1 MRHPNGHLAT
11 KPAQWRTHRPK
22 PISHG
27 GNALVQA
34 PWPSYDP
41 DTALVL
47 GREIDHLDW
56 RSTLYFWLENTLYVD
71 SQGMYVG
78 QHELSSGTNQLT
90 PPRLYIDALR
100 GFEPA
105 NYWEINTYS
114 GPLGDIALRDA
125 VANYENT
132 VNGWRLG
139 RDNVAMT
146 AGAHEG
152 IHIVLRALRRRGGKR
167 VLVLGPQ
174 VPLMFQALLEEGF
187 NFREL
192 WSADGRAL
200 VPSTAEVLHALER
213 IRPDTVLL
221 TSPNNPT
228 GARYRADELEA
239 IGSAVV
245 EQGGTLV
252 VDKIL
257 SDSSLPGSPMP
268 TGTCPRMGQWIESG
282 RCLVVDSLSKRRA
295 LSGLRGGY
303 ILAAAEIVVEHSV
316 TALGGCPPL
325 LLTTAAAADLNCSA
339 RLHAATGPVTGAD
352 RAHAD
357 DLRRM
362 RATVES
368 NFAMARRILGDYW
381 VWDSKQPGC
390 MNCVVG
396 LRVGPG
402 LADDREKCVRLFT
415 QQVTCF
421 PLATFA
427 ADTRLLRG
435 RDDTGLL
442 EARLTVAMEP
452 ARFEETLRRTRS
464 VLRTLGA

>member
-1 MRHPNGHLAT
+1 VRHPNGHVAT
-11 KPAQWRTHRPK
+11 KPAQRRTHRPK
-22 PISHG
+22 GIGHHG
-27 GNALVQA
+27 KGLARA
-34 PWPSYDP
+34 PWPPYEPDP
-41 DTALVL
+41 ALIL
-47 GREIDHLDW
+47 GRPIDHLDW

-71 SQGMYVG
+71 SQGRYLG
-78 QHELSSGTNQLT
+78 HHELSSGTNQLT
-90 PPRLYIDALR
+90 PPRLYIDALH

-105 NYWEINTYS
+105 NYWEINTYT
-114 GPLGDIALRDA
+114 GPLGDPALRDA
-125 VANYENT
+125 VSHYENA

-152 IHIVLRALRRRGGKR
+152 IHIVLRALRRRGGRR

-187 NFREL
+187 SFREL
-192 WSADGRAL
+192 WSADGQAL
-200 VPSTAEVLHALER
+200 VPSADEVLDALER
-213 IRPDTVLL
+213 TRPDAVLL

-228 GARYRADELEA
+228 GARYSAQELEA
-239 IGSAVV
+239 IGAAVV
-245 EQGGTLV
+245 ERGGTLIM
-252 VDKIL
+252 DKIL

-268 TGTCPRMGQWIESG
+268 NGTCAAMGTWIESG

-303 ILAAAEIVVEHSV
+303 ILASADIIFEHSV

-339 RLHAATGPVTGAD
+339 RLHTATGPVTGAD

-362 RATVES
+362 RATVDA
-368 NFAMARRILGDYW
+368 NFAMAKRILADYW
-381 VWDSKQPGC
+381 VWDSKKPGC

-421 PLATFA
+421 PLATFT
-427 ADTRLLRG
+427 ADTRLLRT
-435 RDDTGLL
+435 RDSAGLL
-442 EARLTVAMEP
+442 ETRLTVAMDP